1 MTFLESDLWTELE
14 QAQRVLTEVPFTVL
28 YSDSGIE
35 EVVSGVTDLAFRTD
49 SGWTIVD
56 YKTDNAGDEELVA
69 RHSAQVTEY
78 VKAWK
83 QIFPDQRCAGYLWST
98 RSGAY
103 LPITEME

>member
-1 MTFLESDLWTELE
+1 MLSECLLKY
-14 QAQRVLTEVPFTVL
+14 PFTVRVQRIRNRRGGQRGYRL
-28 YSDSGIE
+28 GLPERSQ
-35 EVVSGVTDLAFRTD
+35 
-49 SGWTIVD
+49 GWTIVD